1 MFGVDSTNRL
11 ARGWL
16 FGRMTSGADVASNIE
31 RAFVAQL
38 HPKAYD
44 FQRTQGLDF
53 MGRMKEEEKELQRLE
68 AEAAKLKDDEIK
80 GALVRFPV
88 ADGHAVYL
96 VTSETPLKLQH
107 VPFFDAYR
115 VDPATIRGLRLDDVK
130 RRVQGDRHMRSM
142 FASRAGA

>member
-1 MFGVDSTNRL
+1 
-11 ARGWL
+11 
-16 FGRMTSGADVASNIE
+16 MTYGADVVSAIE

-44 FQRTQGLDF
+44 FKRTPDLDF
-53 MGRMKEEEKELQRLE
+53 LGRMKEEEQELKRLE
-68 AEAAKLKDDEIK
+68 DEASKLGEDEFK

-88 ADGHAVYL
+88 ADGYAIYL

-115 VDPATIRGLRLDDVK
+115 VDPATIRGLRLEDVR
-130 RRVQGDRHMRSM
+130 RRVIGGRMMRSM
-142 FASRAGA
+142 FAAGVGATGVGA